1 MTCFWDGLLKKLKPN
16 DFIKSLNVKHKPNC
30 DEFVMLIKSN
40 NIKTPNVKCNDKT
53 LTDQEI
59 DDNIIR
65 IKNIKNIN
73 KGYLCSSCDPV
84 LILVSQLFSINIIH
98 NFNGTEIKYINP
110 HAKGQIY
117 IRSDSD
123 HLF

>member
-1 MTCFWDGLLKKLKPN
+1 M
-16 DFIKSLNVKHKPNC
+16 KHKPNC